1 MKLQNRLKVL
11 RAAKSVTQ
19 DELAQAVQVSR
30 QTINAIEL
38 GKFNPSV
45 MTALKLAR
53 FFGTPVE
60 EIFAIVQEELH
71 EENR

>member
-1 MKLQNRLKVL
+1 
-11 RAAKSVTQ
+11 
-19 DELAQAVQVSR
+19 
-30 QTINAIEL
+30 
-38 GKFNPSV
+38 

-60 EIFAIVQEELH
+60 EIFAIEEEERH